1 MRGTIERPL
10 LCVIVALAGFG
21 ISSVVL
27 NATQEK
33 AGKRQLTF
41 DERLESKVAQ
51 YDTGGRPF
59 VGAVLDL
66 VCRYQLPLGLE
77 YVDREAVRKP
87 LNLKLTNKPVRE
99 ILQALV
105 AQVPQ
110 YRLRI
115 SPDVIE
121 VYSPKARADA
131 SNFLNTVVA
140 NFART
145 GQTPRMVSLAIYS
158 AVTAERHQVCCGI
171 VNVLEPG
178 DAPTVTLALRDKRA
192 YELLDALV
200 ARMQGFWIPVV
211 PPEKLSVPG
220 PKLWEVYQLEY
231 GPNLAMA
238 DLERAFPPEK

>member
-1 MRGTIERPL
+1 ML
-10 LCVIVALAGFG
+10 FAVVAVAVASL
-21 ISSVVL
+21 IPSSDSL
-27 NATQEK
+27 KATQETPRRK
-33 AGKRQLTF
+33 QPSF
-41 DERLESKVAQ
+41 DQRLGIRVLR
-51 YDTGGRPF
+51 YDTGPRPF
-59 VGAVLDL
+59 VRAVLDL
-66 VCRYQLPLGLE
+66 VSKYQLPLGLE
-77 YVDREAVRKP
+77 YVDREALRRP
-87 LNLKLTNKPVRE
+87 LNLRLNNKSVRE

-192 YELLDALV
+192 YEILDALV